1 MENYEQYDKLITMM
15 NNLDL
20 QDDGITQNHKIKQI
34 CIDFCNI
41 VKNEN
46 MLK

>member
-1 MENYEQYDKLITMM
+1 MEKFSQYDKLINMM

-20 QDDGITQNHKIKQI
+20 QDDGILQNQKIKEI

-41 VKNEN
+41 VQNET